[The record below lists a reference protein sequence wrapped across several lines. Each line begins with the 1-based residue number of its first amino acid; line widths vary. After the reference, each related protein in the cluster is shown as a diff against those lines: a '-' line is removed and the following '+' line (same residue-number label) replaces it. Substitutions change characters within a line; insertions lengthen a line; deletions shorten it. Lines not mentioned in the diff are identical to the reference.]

1 MNKPARKSRLRDAA
15 GGAPATARAGRS
27 RSGSAPQV
35 RDAAATQRRIL
46 AAATAE
52 FAHHGLN
59 GARVDVIAARA
70 RANKRMLY
78 HYFGNKEQLF
88 QRVLEEAYLGIRT
101 AEQALNLDDMEPR
114 RALETLVRF
123 TWDYYLENPDF
134 ISLVNTANFH
144 KARHLKGSEPVG
156 KASRR
161 FVDMVETLL
170 ARGVRA
176 GVFRPGV
183 DPVQLNITIAAIGY
197 YYLTNRYTGSIIF
210 ARDLGAPA
218 AFDERLAFNIDT
230 ILRLVRA
237 D

>member
-1 MNKPARKSRLRDAA
+1 MNKAARKSAVRGVA
-15 GGAPATARAGRS
+15 GVTPDTGKGTRGR
-27 RSGSAPQV
+27 GGPAPQV

-46 AAATAE
+46 AAATSE
-52 FAHHGLN
+52 FARKGLS

-78 HYFGNKEQLF
+78 HYFGNKDQLF
-88 QRVLEEAYLGIRT
+88 RRVLEEAYLGIRT
-101 AEQALNLDDMEPR
+101 AEQTLDLDDMEPR

-123 TWDYYLENPDF
+123 TWDYYLAHPEF
-134 ISLVNTANFH
+134 LALVNSANLH
-144 KARHLKGSEPVG
+144 KARHLEGSQAIG
-156 KASRR
+156 AASRR
-161 FVDMVETLL
+161 FVGMVETLL
-170 ARGVRA
+170 ARGVET

-197 YYLTNRYTGSIIF
+197 YYLTNRHTGSIIF
-210 ARDLGAPA
+210 ERDLVAPA
-218 AFDERLAFNIDT
+218 ALDARLAFNIDT